1 MTDEDIAK
9 LTLPEL
15 LELIQ
20 KLLNEVELRAMQ
32 LN

>member
-15 LELIQ
+15 IELVQ
-20 KLLNEVELRAMQ
+20 RLLDDVEVRAMEQ
-32 LN
+32 S

>member
-1 MTDEDIAK
+1 MMDEDIAK

-15 LELIQ
+15 LELIR